1 MKETLNLMHHICFM
15 KTHTPKTPHRLANMS
30 LFVWLLFVTAGMI
43 FSSCDGLRPVDNN
56 VDIYMTD
63 ATIDAF
69 DMEDIK
75 PSFSWKTKTNGV
87 GWKQGAYR
95 IIVSDSKQSLES
107 GNASVWDSKKRAS
120 EEQLFVS
127 YEGEKLVSGKEYYWK
142 VMVWDR
148 KGRPSPWSDHQ
159 SFLMPIDYDNDWRGE
174 WITHDY
180 DPEAP
185 MPLFRKS
192 FSLDNDV
199 PVKSAVL
206 YVCGLGYYEAY
217 LNGKKIG
224 DKVLEPAQTNYE
236 DYAFYSVYELEPELF
251 LQDNM
256 LGVMLGNGWFNQH
269 LVWTPAMAYG
279 PPVLSAM
286 LLITLAD
293 GTRETIVTDA
303 SWLWKSGPIT
313 FSNIY
318 AGETYDARLEVPDW
332 CTPGSD
338 KLEWNAVEK
347 ASIHPTRLIEQTMEP
362 IRKTGIVPVKRILNP
377 EKDLY
382 VFDMGQ
388 NFAGWVR
395 LKIEGEKGQKIVMR
409 FSEEIDT
416 EGHIDPASTGVRAT
430 RYVQTSTYICKGEG
444 AEVWE
449 PRFTYHGFRYVEVSG
464 LTDAPNKDMLTGIVV
479 HNDLPLAG
487 TFECSS
493 EQINRLH
500 DMARW
505 TMISNLHSQLTDCPH
520 RERCGW
526 TGDVHAAAT
535 SLMYQFNARLFLKK
549 YAYDMRSSG
558 REAKRELYFGEH
570 FHDRSFIIKPEGIPT
585 MIVPGR
591 RTSGT
596 ASPDWGTALAQV
608 PWLIYEFYGDT
619 EILNT
624 FYPDIKT
631 WVEFVGAIDEDLLV
645 PHGLGDW
652 CPPGG
657 NENIDTPVALSS
669 SAFHYLDLTILSK
682 IAAILGHE
690 EDAEYY
696 GTWQHKLRER
706 FNEAFYDRENKTY
719 GSQTAN
725 AMAIQTGLAPKEDLE
740 AIVAAMVETDDLE
753 GEGFLQTGIF
763 GLGRIFP
770 ALAEHGAMDAA
781 YRLFTKTGKNSFSFM
796 WDHYDA
802 TTLWEILPVGI
813 GPTEEEADMLNLRS
827 HSHPMQA
834 GYDEWLIRGIAG
846 INNSPEYTGLKKTI
860 LRPWFTSKLSYA
872 TGSYESP
879 YGPITSHWENTG
891 DQFIWSFEIPANTT
905 ADVYVP
911 LFHKGQKVTFTEGI
925 ALRQKPETDEDHPEY
940 QLYPGL
946 GSGSYTLVVDMQ

>member
-1 MKETLNLMHHICFM
+1 M
-15 KTHTPKTPHRLANMS
+15 KTHIQKVPHRLANIS
-30 LFVWLLFVTAGMI
+30 LVAWLLFVTAGLLS
-43 FSSCDGLRPVDNN
+43 SSCNGIRPADKN
-56 VDIYMTD
+56 VSFYT
-63 ATIDAF
+63 AETTINAF

-75 PSFSWKTKTNGV
+75 PSFSWKTKADGI

-95 IIVSDSKQSLES
+95 IIVADSEQSLES
-107 GNASVWDSKKRAS
+107 GQSFVWDTKKHSS
-120 EEQLFVS
+120 ENQLFIP
-127 YEGEKLVSGKEYYWK
+127 YEGEKLVSGKKYYWK
-142 VMVWDR
+142 VMVWDG
-148 KGRPSPWSDHQ
+148 KGRPSPWSDYQ
-159 SFLMPIDYDNDWRGE
+159 SFLMPIDYENDWQGD
-174 WITHDY
+174 WITYDY
-180 DPEAP
+180 DPSHP
-185 MPLFRKS
+185 MPLFRKG
-192 FSLDNDV
+192 FSLDAEASV
-199 PVKSAVL
+199 EAALL

-224 DKVLEPAQTNYE
+224 DRVLEPAQTNYE
-236 DYAFYSVYELEPELF
+236 DYAFYSVYPIDPEA
-251 LQDNM
+251 LQHENV

-279 PPVLSAM
+279 QPVLSAM
-286 LLITLAD
+286 LKVFRTD
-293 GTRETIVTDA
+293 GTEEIIVTDA
-303 SWLWKSGPIT
+303 SWLWRSGPIT
-313 FSNIY
+313 FNNIY
-318 AGETYDARLEVPDW
+318 AGETHDARLEVPDW
-332 CTPGSD
+332 CTPGAD
-338 KLEWNAVEK
+338 TQGWNAVEM
-347 ASIHPTRLIEQTMEP
+347 ANIHPTKLVEQTMEP
-362 IRKTGIVPVKRILNP
+362 IRKTGTVPVKRILNP
-377 EKDLY
+377 GKDLY
-382 VFDMGQ
+382 VFDLGQ

-395 LKIEGEKGQKIVMR
+395 LKIAGEKGQKIVMR
-409 FSEEIDT
+409 FSEEIDDN
-416 EGHIDPASTGVRAT
+416 GHIDYASTGVRAT
-430 RYVQTSTYICKGEG
+430 KYVQTDTYICKGEG
-444 AEVWE
+444 IEIWE
-449 PRFTYHGFRYVEVSG
+449 PRFTYHGFRYVEVAG
-464 LTDAPNKDMLTGIVV
+464 LTNAPEKDMLTGIVV

-505 TMISNLHSQLTDCPH
+505 TMISNIHSQLTDCPH

-535 SLMYQFNARLFLKK
+535 SLMYQFNARQFLKK

-608 PWLIYEFYGDT
+608 PWLIYQFYGDK
-619 EILNT
+619 EILNN

-631 WVEFVGAIDEDLLV
+631 WVEFVGAITDDLLA

-669 SAFHYLDLTILSK
+669 SAFHYLDLTILTQ
-682 IAAILGHE
+682 IAEILGYH

-696 GTWQHKLRER
+696 GTWKNKLKDR
-706 FNEAFYDRENKTY
+706 FNEAFYDNDHKSY

-725 AMAIQTGLAPKEDLE
+725 AMAIQIGLAPQEDLG
-740 AIVAAMVETDDLE
+740 AIVAAMVEVDDLE
-753 GEGFLQTGIF
+753 GEGFLKTGIF

-770 ALAEHGAMDAA
+770 VLAESGAMDAA
-781 YRLFTKTGKNSFSFM
+781 YHLFTKTGKNSFAFM

-802 TTLWEILPVGI
+802 TTLWEVLPVGI
-813 GPTEEEADMLNLRS
+813 EPIEEEAEMLNQRS

-846 INNSPEYTGLKKTI
+846 INHSPKHAGLKKSI

-872 TGSYESP
+872 RGSYESP
-879 YGPITSHWENTG
+879 YGQITSHWENTG

-905 ADVYVP
+905 SDVYVP
-911 LFHKGQKVTFTEGI
+911 LFHASQKVTFTEG
-925 ALRQKPETDEDHPEY
+925 RTPRKKSVTDKDHPEY
-940 QLYPGL
+940 QLFSNL
-946 GSGSYTLVVDMQ
+946 GSGTYTLVVDLQ